1 MKLAT
6 VVWVVLALFAVLI
19 ALLVLWALRRRT
31 GRATLRVDEQQAR
44 ADLTAA
50 GWPAP
55 PGSVTPPSPYAAP
68 APYAAPSPEVP
79 AATMEPSGWS
89 GAAATA
95 AGAAGGAAAGVAG
108 SVFARPPVTEEPA
121 VPEAVPGQEAQLPVT
136 ELHDDSEEVILDAG
150 GVGEVV
156 DPGEVPQ
163 EESGSA
169 DAFDDLWGT
178 SASGA
183 PDQDDSAD
191 EPAVEEPPALPV
203 MVESDGEEDRGS
215 AAELVGE
222 APAAPTAG
230 ESMDVWTPSEGPVRP
245 SPADAAA
252 AAARARI
259 ESEGGALEAEPEGEA
274 VQAQEPE
281 AEVVQAQEP
290 EAGVVQAQEPE
301 AGVVQA
307 QEPEAEVVQAQPEPE
322 TLLEGDEAALA
333 GSPETD
339 AAEAAYD
346 EAEAEAAELSGAAM
360 PVVETSADTVVE
372 SAAEPADAAAVAA
385 SHEEAAAT
393 LEADEAALAGAPVVD
408 DAEARFQAALDA
420 MTADRDALAAGE
432 PVGEP
437 SVGLGEALT
446 AGAAVAGGGAA
457 AYAATRRVDDEAS
470 DDEASD
476 DEASDDEA
484 SDDEASDDEASEV
497 LAPTMTD
504 VAVGEAVEGDVAE
517 PEASLVLSEV
527 AEPELTE
534 PELTEPELGTG
545 VGESSATRAAQSR
558 RRWVSE
564 YDEVVDGGYGWGSAA
579 PVWDGAMPLGH
590 PVKANRQWMKFQEPA
605 DGRYDQMQADVWFV
619 DAETARRFGF
629 SQD

>member
-31 GRATLRVDEQQAR
+31 GRANLRVDEQQAR

-95 AGAAGGAAAGVAG
+95 AGAAGVAG

-150 GVGEVV
+150 AVGEVV

-163 EESGSA
+163 GESGSA
-169 DAFDDLWGT
+169 EAFDDLWGT

-183 PDQDDSAD
+183 PDQDDSAH

-203 MVESDGEEDRGS
+203 MVESDGEADLGS
-215 AAELVGE
+215 AAEPVGE

-274 VQAQEPE
+274 VQAVEPE

-290 EAGVVQAQEPE
+290 EAEVVQA
-301 AGVVQA
+301 V
-307 QEPEAEVVQAQPEPE
+307 EPEAEVVQAEEPEAEVVQAVEPEAEAVQAVEPEAEAVEAQPEPE
-322 TLLEGDEAALA
+322 ALLEGDEAALA

-346 EAEAEAAELSGAAM
+346 EAEAEAAELSGAAI
-360 PVVETSADTVVE
+360 PLVETSADTVVE

-432 PVGEP
+432 PVEES

-446 AGAAVAGGGAA
+446 AGAAIAGGGAA

-476 DEASDDEA
+476 DEVSDD
-484 SDDEASDDEASEV
+484 
-497 LAPTMTD
+497 AP
-504 VAVGEAVEGDVAE
+504 
-517 PEASLVLSEV
+517 
-527 AEPELTE
+527 EPELA
-534 PELTEPELGTG
+534 EPELGTG
-545 VGESSATRAAQSR
+545 AGESSATRAAQSR

-605 DGRYDQMQADVWFV
+605 DGWYDQMQADVWFV

>member
-31 GRATLRVDEQQAR
+31 GRANLRVDEQQAR

-95 AGAAGGAAAGVAG
+95 AGAAGVAG

-150 GVGEVV
+150 AVGEVV

-163 EESGSA
+163 GESGSA
-169 DAFDDLWGT
+169 EAFDDLWGT

-183 PDQDDSAD
+183 PDQDDSAH

-203 MVESDGEEDRGS
+203 MVESDGEADLGS
-215 AAELVGE
+215 AAEPVGE

-274 VQAQEPE
+274 VQAVEPE

-290 EAGVVQAQEPE
+290 EAEVVQA
-301 AGVVQA
+301 V
-307 QEPEAEVVQAQPEPE
+307 EPEAEVVQAEEPEAEVVQAEEPEAEVVQAVEPEAEAVQAVEPEAEAVEAQPEPE
-322 TLLEGDEAALA
+322 ALLEGDEAALA

-346 EAEAEAAELSGAAM
+346 EAEAEAAELSGAAI
-360 PVVETSADTVVE
+360 PLVETSADTVVE

-432 PVGEP
+432 PVEES

-446 AGAAVAGGGAA
+446 AGAAIAGGGAA

-476 DEASDDEA
+476 DEASDDEV
-484 SDDEASDDEASEV
+484 SDD
-497 LAPTMTD
+497 AP
-504 VAVGEAVEGDVAE
+504 
-517 PEASLVLSEV
+517 
-527 AEPELTE
+527 EPELA
-534 PELTEPELGTG
+534 EPELGTG
-545 VGESSATRAAQSR
+545 AGESSATRAAQSR

-605 DGRYDQMQADVWFV
+605 DGWYDQMQADVWFV

>member
-1 MKLAT
+1 M
-6 VVWVVLALFAVLI
+6 
-19 ALLVLWALRRRT
+19 
-31 GRATLRVDEQQAR
+31 
-44 ADLTAA
+44 
-50 GWPAP
+50 
-55 PGSVTPPSPYAAP
+55 
-68 APYAAPSPEVP
+68 
-79 AATMEPSGWS
+79 
-89 GAAATA
+89 
-95 AGAAGGAAAGVAG
+95 
-108 SVFARPPVTEEPA
+108 
-121 VPEAVPGQEAQLPVT
+121 PVT
-136 ELHDDSEEVILDAG
+136 ELHDDSEEVILDAAA
-150 GVGEVV
+150 VGEVV
-156 DPGEVPQ
+156 DLGEVPQ
-163 EESGSA
+163 GESGSA
-169 DAFDDLWGT
+169 EAFDDLWGT

-183 PDQDDSAD
+183 PDQDDSAH

-203 MVESDGEEDRGS
+203 MVESDGEADFGS

-274 VQAQEPE
+274 VQAEEPEAEVVQAEEPE

-290 EAGVVQAQEPE
+290 EAEVVQAEEPE
-301 AGVVQA
+301 AEVVQAVEPEAEVVHA
-307 QEPEAEVVQAQPEPE
+307 QEPEAEVVHAQEPEAEVVEAQPEPE
-322 TLLEGDEAALA
+322 TLLEDDEAALA

-339 AAEAAYD
+339 AAEAAYE
-346 EAEAEAAELSGAAM
+346 EAEAEAAELSGAAT
-360 PVVETSADTVVE
+360 PLVETSADTVVE

-432 PVGEP
+432 PVEES

-446 AGAAVAGGGAA
+446 AGAAIAGGGAA

-470 DDEASD
+470 DDAPEA
-476 DEASDDEA
+476 
-484 SDDEASDDEASEV
+484 

-504 VAVGEAVEGDVAE
+504 VAVGEAVEGVVAE

-527 AEPELTE
+527 AEPELTDPELAE
-534 PELTEPELGTG
+534 PELAEPELGSG
-545 VGESSATRAAQSR
+545 VGESSAMRAAQSR

-605 DGRYDQMQADVWFV
+605 DGWYDQMQADVWFV